1 MLHIANMKQWFHVYL
16 TLSSA
21 THCKQQDTR
30 QIDHFQV
37 LDFELELSSLA
48 SPWCNEVVSKGK
60 NLLRNKINF
69 FFSFFLD
76 ARPYSVLIILHSFFN
91 CFRWS
96 QITHNEIFKTR
107 LDNRLVPLYF
117 PEIYIANECCPIL
130 EYLSTSVISETGFI
144 CMWIEKSREH
154 SEISHFVWSRGS
166 PRRRAV
172 LKTVVP
178 SFSHH
183 DGVISRH
190 GLMKPIDT
198 DTLSKNESRLRR
210 VSWWKRFL

>member
-1 MLHIANMKQWFHVYL
+1 MYMCRFDWHPWRDPPPKISKEHRIMLHIANMKQWFHVYL

-76 ARPYSVLIILHSFFN
+76 ARPCSVLIILHSFFN

-107 LDNRLVPLYF
+107 LDKIGSFIFSGNIYSEWVLSDFRIFINFRNIRNRIYLYV
-117 PEIYIANECCPIL
+117 NRK
-130 EYLSTSVISETGFI
+130 V
-144 CMWIEKSREH
+144 
-154 SEISHFVWSRGS
+154 
-166 PRRRAV
+166 
-172 LKTVVP
+172 
-178 SFSHH
+178 
-183 DGVISRH
+183 
-190 GLMKPIDT
+190 
-198 DTLSKNESRLRR
+198 
-210 VSWWKRFL
+210 